1 MIKRLSVIL
10 AGLSCLLGMIT
21 PAQAATP
28 ELSAHFS
35 VPSVD
40 GTLDGSLLTRLLGL
54 IDLAESGSTLRVAT
68 YVLELRVVKDKLVAA
83 HARGVDVRVVSEG
96 SDHDPLLDELAA
108 AGVPVTLCDMGC
120 NGPDTDINHHKF
132 FVFSR
137 LTDGRTD
144 VVVQSSQNLSPENGL
159 HQNMLI
165 SSGDAGLAEG
175 YRQVFDTLV
184 SRVRTTWRAPF
195 TATSGKVTV
204 WMEPRD
210 TAYDQATYGSA
221 DLVAAMI
228 RDVGCPGTIRVVQS
242 QFATDRP
249 LVIAELKAKKQQGCT
264 VQVLVSEGNQT
275 VATAQELAKGG
286 IVVNTYRPGGC
297 RYPAGGTC
305 EADGLHSK
313 IILVDGPSAA
323 AGGAQR
329 RYAYTGS
336 HNLNRGSLTASDDSF
351 VRIDDAAVYAAY
363 DADFT
368 AMLDEVIKFVPAAYP
383 RAVLQMAANGPDDQR
398 APRAAAMR
406 AGYTAVT
413 WEDDRDRASV
423 DGTEVYARIYRDGQ
437 SVTGPVKVSMG
448 GVGCAT
454 GWNHVQPSAGVDDAG
469 NAYVAWAEDG
479 DCRGEHNI
487 AVRRLSPSGTLS
499 AAVWAN
505 NPQWSGDQT
514 RPRIAVR
521 GDGGFTVV
529 WEDAPTGTVRA
540 AGYASLTSRTFGPL
554 QVATGDRPDVA
565 VDGAGTATVVWQQA
579 PDVYGRRI
587 SATGT
592 TVAPATKINTNA
604 AGQHLAPAVAT
615 TPGGESV
622 VVWSDNVAVTGGDV
636 TTVWRVRMR
645 GLTPSLGGRFAET
658 PVAYG
663 KFAPNTVSDGGK
675 EYPPLCGKV
684 GTADR
689 CAVQG
694 SPSVAVDD
702 SGRFVVGWTESDMWN
717 SGRSYEVY
725 ARGFNADGTTTGR
738 FPCER
743 MNPNTAGD
751 QSGTAV
757 AADAA
762 GFHLFYAED
771 FDVNGYADVVARTSF
786 TNTGF

>member
-10 AGLSCLLGMIT
+10 IGLSCLLGVIT
-21 PAQAATP
+21 PARAATP
-28 ELSAHFS
+28 QLSAHFS
-35 VPSVD
+35 RPSID
-40 GTLDGSLLTRLLGL
+40 GTLDGSLLTTLLGL
-54 IDLAESGSTLRVAT
+54 IDLAAPGSTLRVAT
-68 YVLELRVVKDKLVAA
+68 YVLEIGAVKDKLVAA
-83 HARGVDVRVVSEG
+83 HERDVDVRVVSEG
-96 SDHDPLLDELAA
+96 SGHNPLLDSLAA

-144 VVVQSSQNLSPENGL
+144 VVVQSSQNLGPQNGL

-175 YRQVFDTLV
+175 YRQAFDTLV
-184 SRVRTTWRAPF
+184 SQVRTSWRAPF
-195 TATSGKVTV
+195 TSTSGKVTV

-210 TAYDQATYGSA
+210 TTYDQHTYGSA

-228 RDVGCPGTIRVVQS
+228 HDVGCPGTIRLVQS

-249 LVIAELKAKKQQGCT
+249 LVIGELKAKKQQGCT
-264 VQVLVSEGNQT
+264 VQVLVAEGNQT

-286 IVVNTYRPGGC
+286 IVVHTFRPGGC
-297 RYPAGGTC
+297 HYPAGGTC
-305 EADGLHSK
+305 EPDGIHSK

-323 AGGAQR
+323 AGGATR
-329 RYAYTGS
+329 RYVYTGS
-336 HNLNRGSLTASDDSF
+336 HNLNNGSLAASDDSF
-351 VRIDDAAVYAAY
+351 VRVDDAGIYAAY

-368 AMLDEVIKFVPAAYP
+368 SMLDEVIKFVPSAFPGAA
-383 RAVLQMAANGPDDQR
+383 LQMAANGPDDQR
-398 APRAAAMR
+398 APRAAATR

-413 WEDDRDRASV
+413 WEDDPNRASV
-423 DGTEVYARIYRDGQ
+423 DGTEVYARIYHDGQ
-437 SVTGPVKVSMG
+437 PVTGPVRVSMG

-454 GWNHVQPSAGVDDAG
+454 GWNHVQPSVGVDDTG
-469 NAYVAWAEDG
+469 NAYVAWAEDA

-487 AVRRLSPSGTLS
+487 AVRRLSPGGTLS
-499 AAVWAN
+499 PAVWAN
-505 NPQWSGDQT
+505 DPQWSGDQT
-514 RPRIAVR
+514 RPRIAV
-521 GDGGFTVV
+521 GGNGGLTVA
-529 WEDAPTGTVRA
+529 WEDVPSGTVRA
-540 AGYASLTSRTFGPL
+540 AGYSSLASRAFGPL
-554 QVATGDRPDVA
+554 QVGAGDRPDVA

-579 PDVYGRRI
+579 PDVYGKRI
-587 SATGT
+587 SAAGA
-592 TVAPATKINTNA
+592 TVAAATKINTNTA
-604 AGQHLAPAVAT
+604 TQHLAPAVAT
-615 TPGGESV
+615 TPAGDSV

-645 GLTPSLGGRFAET
+645 GLTPSLGSRFAES
-658 PVAYG
+658 PVAFG
-663 KFAPNTVSDGGK
+663 KYAPNTVSDGGK

-684 GTADR
+684 ASVDK

-694 SPSVAVDD
+694 SPSIAVDD
-702 SGRFVVGWTESDMWN
+702 TGRFVVGWTESDIWH

-743 MNPNTAGD
+743 MNPNTTGN

-757 AADAA
+757 TA
-762 GFHLFYAED
+762 GGTGFQLFYAED
-771 FDVNGYADVVARTSF
+771 FDVNGYSDVVARTGF
-786 TNTGF
+786 TNTGV